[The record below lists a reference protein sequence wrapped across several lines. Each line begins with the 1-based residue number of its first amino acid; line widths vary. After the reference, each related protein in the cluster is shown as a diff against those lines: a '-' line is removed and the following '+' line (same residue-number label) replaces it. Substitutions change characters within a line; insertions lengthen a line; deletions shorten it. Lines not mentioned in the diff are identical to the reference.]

1 MGYPLGAMPHNDSDQ
16 AGAKPFIDLLDGA
29 FYGGDPHA
37 GYRWMRE
44 NDPLYLDEKN
54 GIWGVNLHADIM
66 TISKDPTRFCSS
78 LGFRPDAPP
87 MPMMIAMDRPQ
98 HLVRRNLVSRG
109 FTPRRVAN
117 MEARVREICRGIL
130 DAICERGECDF
141 VRDVAMPLP
150 MIVIGDLLGVKE
162 EDHDRLLEWSDTMVG
177 ANGSPDPEMMVRA
190 AQAMQDYTAFNQ
202 DVVADRR
209 VRDPQEDLMSILVHA
224 EVDGERL
231 DDQSILFESLL
242 ILVGGDETTRH
253 VISGGVRQLL
263 LHPEQWS
270 LLAQHPEKI
279 PMAVEEML
287 RWVTPIQN
295 MMRTTTCEVEL
306 HGKTLAEGERLL
318 LLYPSANRDD
328 AVFDEPDRFDV
339 ERDPN
344 PHVAFGGYGNHFCLG
359 NSLARL
365 ELRVL
370 LEELLQRIPD
380 LELVSQEAPP
390 MRQANF
396 IVGYEAMPVHFEPT
410 APAAR

>member
-1 MGYPLGAMPHNDSDQ
+1 
-16 AGAKPFIDLLDGA
+16 
-29 FYGGDPHA
+29 
-37 GYRWMRE
+37 
-44 NDPLYLDEKN
+44 
-54 GIWGVNLHADIM
+54 
-66 TISKDPTRFCSS
+66 
-78 LGFRPDAPP
+78 
-87 MPMMIAMDRPQ
+87 
-98 HLVRRNLVSRG
+98 
-109 FTPRRVAN
+109 
-117 MEARVREICRGIL
+117 
-130 DAICERGECDF
+130 
-141 VRDVAMPLP
+141 
-150 MIVIGDLLGVKE
+150 
-162 EDHDRLLEWSDTMVG
+162 
-177 ANGSPDPEMMVRA
+177 
-190 AQAMQDYTAFNQ
+190 
-202 DVVADRR
+202 
-209 VRDPQEDLMSILVHA
+209 
-224 EVDGERL
+224 
-231 DDQSILFESLL
+231 
-242 ILVGGDETTRH
+242 
-253 VISGGVRQLL
+253 
-263 LHPEQWS
+263 
-270 LLAQHPEKI
+270 
-279 PMAVEEML
+279 ML

-396 IVGYEAMPVHFEPT
+396 IVGYEAMPVRFEPT